1 MENQLDTTSTENPVV
16 SKKPKNENMISV
28 DSNSRNIIVV
38 ALVLFLI
45 LALLGFNLLNF
56 TGNILEQFFSL
67 IRRMVL
73 NTLEA
78 IGFIT
83 GSTLNATAEVASDTA
98 KETIDIAE
106 GTIQSVG
113 ILLQN
118 KDNINDNSVN
128 NN

>member
-1 MENQLDTTSTENPVV
+1 MGMENQLDTTSTENPVV

-28 DSNSRNIIVV
+28 DSNSSNIIVV

-73 NTLEA
+73 
-78 IGFIT
+78 
-83 GSTLNATAEVASDTA
+83 
-98 KETIDIAE
+98 ETIDIAE

-113 ILLQN
+113 NLLQN

-128 NN
+128 NNEI